1 MDQNAGKRSMRTV
14 GCCCFALIVFTYVRT
29 LPRGECKRELA
40 SSSRGWSAISIGR
53 EWDIFSRL
61 ALLAT
66 CSILNRDLCFT
77 ASAYSAQA
85 ECAVSALSSR
95 QRIYPP
101 DQIYRYSLLSLVRFN
116 LLGNRDLN
124 IFANDKKALSLS
136 LSLFPSPSLLDLTRF
151 LSNRS
156 TRVSENGNL
165 LLSITIQCSKI
176 VLSRGNFWK
185 NICWT

>member
-136 LSLFPSPSLLDLTRF
+136 LSLSLSFPLRLSLTSL
-151 LSNRS
+151 
-156 TRVSENGNL
+156 VSCPIARRE
-165 LLSITIQCSKI
+165 
-176 VLSRGNFWK
+176 
-185 NICWT
+185 

>member
-1 MDQNAGKRSMRTV
+1 MFKHLALLTADIQVSALDGPERKRSMQTV

-29 LPRGECKRELA
+29 LPRGVCKRELA

-66 CSILNRDLCFT
+66 CSILNHDLCFT
-77 ASAYSAQA
+77 ASTYSTQA
-85 ECAVSALSSR
+85 ECATSALSSR

-101 DQIYRYSLLSLVRFN
+101 DQIYRYTSLVGFN

-124 IFANDKKALSLS
+124 IFASDKKALSLS
-136 LSLFPSPSLLDLTRF
+136 LFFPLRLSLTSLASCPIAR
-151 LSNRS
+151 R
-156 TRVSENGNL
+156 E
-165 LLSITIQCSKI
+165 
-176 VLSRGNFWK
+176 
-185 NICWT
+185 